1 MLAGA
6 AATTHGRRGR
16 REGCVVT
23 LHTTTAA
30 ATAHLLLNNLLAVGA
45 EPTPHLEAGLLG
57 AAGEGRL
64 ATRGLEAGLLENTL
78 ESLHGRTTATTGTR
92 LRTNGSGDGR
102 KGHLFVLTPTEFYAE
117 HVTQAGGSTVNCWAL
132 AAPLV
137 RR

>member
-6 AATTHGRRGR
+6 ATAAIRGR
-16 REGCVVT
+16 NDLLDSLVDP
-23 LHTTTAA
+23 TTAA
-30 ATAHLLLNNLLAVGA
+30 ATAHGRRHHLLLLRAA
-45 EPTPHLEAGLLG
+45 THLEVGLLG
-57 AAGEGRL
+57 TASEGRL
-64 ATRGLEAGLLENTL
+64 ATRGLEAGLLEDTL
-78 ESLHGRTTATTGTR
+78 KSLHGRTTATTGTR

>member
-6 AATTHGRRGR
+6 AAAAIRGR
-16 REGCVVT
+16 NDLPDSLVDP
-23 LHTTTAA
+23 TTAA
-30 ATAHLLLNNLLAVGA
+30 ATAHGRRHHLLLIAITA
-45 EPTPHLEAGLLG
+45 THLEVGLLG

-64 ATRGLEAGLLENTL
+64 ATRGLEAGLLEDTL